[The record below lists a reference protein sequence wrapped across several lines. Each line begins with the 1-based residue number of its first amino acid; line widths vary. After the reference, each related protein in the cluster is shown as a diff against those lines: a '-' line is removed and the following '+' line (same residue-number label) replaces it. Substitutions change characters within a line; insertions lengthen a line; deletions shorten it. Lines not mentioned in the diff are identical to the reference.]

1 MSDSTLIRRSAAL
14 RGLKPLTKLPTGNGE
29 NVRKFQ
35 ICLVSLEGKI
45 SFVTGAGS
53 GIGQRIAVGLAEVCA
68 SVGCFDLASS
78 TGLNSTV
85 EQIKK
90 LGCRAVAVTG
100 DVTQAGDLN
109 QAVDTVEKE
118 LGPLSVAL
126 NCAGIANA
134 APAEEMPLEQWQR
147 VMGVNLTGVFLSCQ
161 AEAKV
166 MLPRKQGSIVN
177 IASMSGII
185 VNRGLMQA
193 HYNSSKAAVIH
204 LSKSLAMEWCD
215 RGVRVN
221 SISPGYT
228 ATPMNLRPEMAWQTK
243 KFEADTP
250 MGRMANV
257 DELVGP
263 AIFLSSQAASFCT
276 GVDLVVDG
284 GFVCW

>member
-1 MSDSTLIRRSAAL
+1 MSLVYFQTSMLI
-14 RGLKPLTKLPTGNGE
+14 GLDFLFSPFSKLAKIMNL
-29 NVRKFQ
+29 F
-35 ICLVSLEGKI
+35 SLEGKI

-53 GIGQRIAVGLAEVCA
+53 GIGQRIALGLADAGA

-78 TGLNSTV
+78 SGLKGTV
-85 EQIKK
+85 EQIQQ
-90 LGCRAVAVTG
+90 LGRRAIALTG
-100 DVTQAGDLN
+100 DVTQAPDLN
-109 QAVDTVEKE
+109 LAVEAVEKE

-134 APAEEMPLEQWQR
+134 APAEEMPLEQWQK

-161 AEAKV
+161 AEARV

-193 HYNSSKAAVIH
+193 HYNASKAAVIH
-204 LSKSLAMEWCD
+204 LSKSLAMEWID

-250 MGRMANV
+250 VGRMATV

-263 AIFLSSQAASFCT
+263 AIFLSSQAASFCV
-276 GVDLVVDG
+276 GIDLVVDG

>member
-1 MSDSTLIRRSAAL
+1 MNI
-14 RGLKPLTKLPTGNGE
+14 
-29 NVRKFQ
+29 F
-35 ICLVSLEGKI
+35 SLEGKI
-45 SFVTGAGS
+45 AFVTGAGS
-53 GIGQRIAVGLAEVCA
+53 GIGQRVALGLAEAGA

-78 TGLNSTV
+78 AGLKSTV
-85 EQIKK
+85 EQISK
-90 LGCRAVAVTG
+90 LGRRAIALTG
-100 DVTQAGDLN
+100 NVTQAAEITE
-109 QAVDTVEKE
+109 AVNAVEKG
-118 LGPLSVAL
+118 LGPLSVAV

-147 VMGVNLTGVFLSCQ
+147 VLDVNLTGVFLSCQ

-166 MLPRKQGSIVN
+166 MLPRKEGSIVN

-193 HYNSSKAAVIH
+193 HYNASKAAVIH
-204 LSKSLAMEWCD
+204 LSKSLAMEWIG
-215 RGVRVN
+215 RGIRVN

-243 KFEADTP
+243 KFEEETP
-250 MGRMANV
+250 IGRMANV

-276 GVDLVVDG
+276 GIDLVVDG

>member
-1 MSDSTLIRRSAAL
+1 MNL
-14 RGLKPLTKLPTGNGE
+14 
-29 NVRKFQ
+29 F
-35 ICLVSLEGKI
+35 SLEGKI

-53 GIGQRIAVGLAEVCA
+53 GIGQRIALGLAEAGA
-68 SVGCFDLASS
+68 SVGCFDLGSS
-78 TGLNSTV
+78 KGLQGTV

-90 LGCRAVAVTG
+90 LGREATAVTG
-100 DVTQAGDLN
+100 DVTQAADLR
-109 QAVDTVEKE
+109 QAIDAVEKQ
-118 LGPLSVAL
+118 LGQLSVAI

-134 APAEEMPLEQWQR
+134 APAEEMPLEQWQK
-147 VMGVNLTGVFLSCQ
+147 VIDVNLTGVFLSCQ

-185 VNRGLMQA
+185 VNRGLLQA
-193 HYNSSKAAVIH
+193 HYNCSKAAVTH
-204 LSKSLAMEWCD
+204 LSKSLAMEWSD
-215 RGVRVN
+215 RGIRVN

-228 ATPMNLRPEMAWQTK
+228 ATPMNVRPEVAEQVR

-250 MGRMANV
+250 LGRMATV

-263 AIFLSSQAASFCT
+263 AIFLSSQGASFCT

>member
-1 MSDSTLIRRSAAL
+1 MNL
-14 RGLKPLTKLPTGNGE
+14 
-29 NVRKFQ
+29 F
-35 ICLVSLEGKI
+35 SLEGKI

-53 GIGQRIAVGLAEVCA
+53 GIGQRIAVGLAEVGA

-85 EQIKK
+85 EQIQK
-90 LGCRAVAVTG
+90 LGCRAIAVIG
-100 DVTQAGDLN
+100 DVTQAADLN

-126 NCAGIANA
+126 NCAGIAIA

-166 MLPRKQGSIVN
+166 MLARKQGSIVN